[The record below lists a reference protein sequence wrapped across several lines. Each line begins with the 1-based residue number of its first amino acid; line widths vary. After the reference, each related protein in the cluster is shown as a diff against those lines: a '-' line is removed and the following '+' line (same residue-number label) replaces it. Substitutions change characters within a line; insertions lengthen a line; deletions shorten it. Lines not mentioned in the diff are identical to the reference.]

1 MAVKTED
8 IIAKLHQIEEEAE
21 NRKKQVMA
29 PARQRLQEIQNLR
42 EQLNSEEIQLR
53 KLLGLNETPAGRV
66 KRSGKIRLTQRHKT
80 EIMAKF
86 IQLGH
91 IRDGA
96 TLTRELRTALVDE
109 GYGQYDFRKLDNYM
123 PNGWKAVSNGV
134 RGFGAKTTFHK
145 V

>member
-1 MAVKTED
+1 MSLKTED
-8 IIAKLHQIEEEAE
+8 IVAKLHQIEEEAE
-21 NRKKQVMA
+21 KRKKEVVA
-29 PARQRLQEIQNLR
+29 PARQRLQEIAQIR
-42 EQLNSEEIQLR
+42 EQLNAEEAQLR
-53 KLLGLNETPAGRV
+53 RILGLNDTPAGRM

-86 IQLGH
+86 IQAGH
-91 IRDGA
+91 IRDGSV
-96 TLTRELRTALVDE
+96 LSRELRTALVDE

-123 PNGWKAVSNGV
+123 PSGWKAISNGV